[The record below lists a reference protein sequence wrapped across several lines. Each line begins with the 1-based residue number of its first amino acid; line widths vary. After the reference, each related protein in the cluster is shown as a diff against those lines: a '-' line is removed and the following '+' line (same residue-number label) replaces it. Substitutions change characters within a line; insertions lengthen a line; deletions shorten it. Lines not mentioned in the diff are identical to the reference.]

1 VSAQV
6 WHHAVGVRDDTGL
19 MKLYLDGD
27 LKGSVAAPG
36 TDTTGIGI
44 FLLGAWE
51 DLPRYTARE
60 FFSGVIDEAAVYH
73 RALSSAEVAALYQGV
88 AVAVLTVTVGN
99 LPPSVTVDPHTAT
112 VAEGQ
117 TFTLNQVT
125 FLDPGVLDTHTAT
138 IDWGDGTVE
147 DGVVVE
153 PTGTLPGT
161 ISGSHVYTN
170 SGTFTVAVRVTDDD
184 GAWATSSTEVT
195 VYRNEPIAAFTAIP
209 NPCACNQS
217 VSLDAS
223 NSSHGHPERTIA
235 AYEWDFDYT
244 GTFTVDATGVTTTH
258 AFAAFGTYTVALRVT
273 DDNDPPKTDL
283 TTVVVNVDQ
292 GNLPPVADA
301 AGPYQVVLGGSL
313 TLNGSGSYDPDAG
326 CGDSITSYAWNIGG
340 GLLTK
345 SGATPV
351 LSPAEVQSLGAGSF
365 AVVLTVEDS
374 LGATHAD
381 TTQLDIV
388 DGMTLSDIA
397 VSSPIDEGS
406 QAVLSG
412 TILNPT
418 AGRPLTLLVDWGDGT
433 PIVTYTYPAG
443 TTSFSEAHTYR
454 DDDPSGTSVDEY
466 AITLTLTDAADVVP
480 GEPLPRYAFTE
491 IARADMAGPS
501 PFEQFPTS
509 GPPSLN
515 GGGVVVFQAM
525 RDGLG
530 YSGIYAGAGGATTR
544 IAEDGDAVVTGTLRL
559 PASDAPTIDDAGIVV
574 FAASADPGGGQAW
587 RPSVWGGGGGAL
599 IPYAISPT
607 DPYDGTFSS
616 GYVGG
621 AGTAVIVFG
630 VAWGEDLY
638 LSSGG
643 APVLLYDSSAISGIG
658 VFFECDINDGGVIAA
673 AAGPGTGLFRS
684 IVRGDGGSLTVIA
697 EAFVDPFYEV
707 HHVSLNNRGEVAF
720 YTRDSTASYWS
731 IHVGNGEAL
740 TEVANTIFGTS
751 PFSEFGSYGAAINDA
766 GTVAFLARRWGT
778 FDLGI
783 FAGPDPVADKVILQ
797 GEPLLGSTVSSLVF
811 GRFGLNNAGQIAFY
825 ASLADGNR
833 VYVRADPIHV
843 ATASAAVMVAN
854 VAPEITVLG
863 TEPVDVI
870 KDRPFQLDIAF
881 TDPGLLDAHLVTIDW
896 DDGSPPEQLPVPL
909 GQRILSVAHQY
920 AITGSYAISITVS
933 DDDLGEDA
941 KNMTVKVVEMDFGDA
956 PDPTYPTRL
965 ASDGARHVIVSG
977 MHLGSFV
984 DPDSDGQPD
993 ANALGDDHDAGGN
1006 DDDGVRLLTPICPGL
1021 TVQLEVI
1028 ASAAGFL
1035 NAWLDLNADGDWDD
1049 SGEHFA
1055 VAVPLVAG
1063 SNPLSFV
1070 VPTTAVVTSSTF
1082 ARFRFSTQADLDY
1095 RGWAPDGEVEDYE
1108 VEIQPA
1114 IMADIA
1120 GRSATDGTWWVGE
1133 STGSQFASS
1142 PWGAWPSVVDWR
1154 DVQVADVNGDG
1165 RDDIVGRRNGV
1176 WWVARSTGSGFVNER
1191 WTAWSNTITWENV
1204 LVGDFNGDGLDDI
1217 VGRANSY
1224 WWVALSTGT
1233 AFVTQRWGIWST
1245 SSPWEDLHVADVDG
1259 DGLDDLVGRQNG
1271 VWWVAKST
1279 GTSFVNQKWGVWST
1293 AAPWLDV
1300 QVADVNGDGLDDIVG
1315 RQSGY
1320 WWVAK
1325 STGTSFVNEKWGVWS
1340 ANVDVRVADVDGD
1353 GRDDIVGRVG
1363 SNGDWWVARSTGSA
1377 FVNQKWGNWTPS
1389 LSWTDVQIADV
1400 NGDGRYDLVGRET
1413 ASGAWWVAKSTG
1425 TNLVN
1430 ETWGTWSLAS
1440 TWMDVCVGDADG
1452 DGRADLLGRANGEWW
1467 VARSTGSSFDNT
1479 RWTTWPHL
1487 IPWDDVQVADVNGDG
1502 LDDLVGR
1509 NNGVWWVAKST
1520 GSGFVNEQ
1528 WTAWSVSITWEDV
1541 MVGDFNGD
1549 GLDDIVGRANS
1560 YWWVALST
1568 GVAFATQR
1576 WGIWSTSAPWEDM
1589 LVADV
1594 DGDGRDDIVG
1604 RQNGIWW
1611 VAKSTGTS
1619 FVNQKWGV
1627 WSTSA
1632 AWLDV
1637 QVADVN
1643 GDGLADIVGRQ
1654 SGYWWVA
1661 KSTGTSFVNEKWGV
1675 WSANVDVRVADV
1687 NGDGRDD
1694 IVGRVGSNGDWWV
1707 ARSTGSAF
1715 VNQKWGNWSTATS
1728 WSDVQVADVNGDGRD
1743 DIMGRD
1749 AAGNW
1754 TVAKSTGTAFSN
1766 ESWGNWSTS
1775 ISWQD
1780 VLVGNFSNR
1789 IPGAL
1794 QAEGSPLAS
1803 PMSALAVTEEALP
1816 SLADAAITRFA
1827 AAAGLDEGIDSRLSI
1842 TFQIADLPGT
1852 LLGQSMGQT
1861 ILIDRNAAGF
1871 GWFVD
1876 LTPWD
1881 DGDFTGSTR
1890 GGDLLAAPASA
1901 ADGRMDLLTVVMHE
1915 LGHLLNYD
1923 HSDTGLMQPTLV
1935 PGIRRLF
1942 DTHESADDECGLLDW
1957 ETLLDD
1963 QSLDDADLDAYFAA
1977 QG

>member
-1 VSAQV
+1 MFLRRKVSFEWLERRDLLSGQPNLIAPAWSDAPQMDLL
-6 WHHAVGVRDDTGL
+6 VGGGEGEISSTDMVRYRL
-19 MKLYLDGD
+19 AL
-27 LKGSVAAPG
+27 
-36 TDTTGIGI
+36 TDTSNQP
-44 FLLGAWE
+44 
-51 DLPRYTARE
+51 LPT
-60 FFSGVIDEAAVYH
+60 
-73 RALSSAEVAALYQGV
+73 
-88 AVAVLTVTVGN
+88 
-99 LPPSVTVDPHTAT
+99 
-112 VAEGQ
+112 
-117 TFTLNQVT
+117 
-125 FLDPGVLDTHTAT
+125 
-138 IDWGDGTVE
+138 
-147 DGVVVE
+147 
-153 PTGTLPGT
+153 
-161 ISGSHVYTN
+161 
-170 SGTFTVAVRVTDDD
+170 
-184 GAWATSSTEVT
+184 
-195 VYRNEPIAAFTAIP
+195 
-209 NPCACNQS
+209 
-217 VSLDAS
+217 
-223 NSSHGHPERTIA
+223 
-235 AYEWDFDYT
+235 
-244 GTFTVDATGVTTTH
+244 
-258 AFAAFGTYTVALRVT
+258 
-273 DDNDPPKTDL
+273 
-283 TTVVVNVDQ
+283 
-292 GNLPPVADA
+292 DA
-301 AGPYQVVLGGSL
+301 AGNPRVMAGETVRLHGYSQDVRLKLDPPAGSTTEGQPKGVFANYMDVLYTNADLIQVRHGETQQLQFVPVDPLPGQLNPPPITGQFTLTFNGQTTGPIAYDWYPYDLAPVIQQALEGL
-313 TLNGSGSYDPDAG
+313 P
-326 CGDSITSYAWNIGG
+326 NIGTG
-340 GLLTK
+340 NVRV
-345 SGATPV
+345 SVDPV
-351 LSPAEVQSLGAGSF
+351 TQEAIRIQFWNSLGERDVPMITVGRSQLQNCQDAPVIELYPADLTHPGTFRSSFTAVYPFDQGLKAVSKDPEAGQPADSRSFGSVGSF
-365 AVVLTVEDS
+365 
-374 LGATHAD
+374 
-381 TTQLDIV
+381 TQLF
-388 DGMTLSDIA
+388 
-397 VSSPIDEGS
+397 SSP
-406 QAVLSG
+406 
-412 TILNPT
+412 NPT
-418 AGRPLTLLVDWGDGT
+418 GEFKFFHVDLQ
-433 PIVTYTYPAG
+433 V
-443 TTSFSEAHTYR
+443 
-454 DDDPSGTSVDEY
+454 
-466 AITLTLTDAADVVP
+466 
-480 GEPLPRYAFTE
+480 
-491 IARADMAGPS
+491 M
-501 PFEQFPTS
+501 
-509 GPPSLN
+509 
-515 GGGVVVFQAM
+515 
-525 RDGLG
+525 
-530 YSGIYAGAGGATTR
+530 
-544 IAEDGDAVVTGTLRL
+544 
-559 PASDAPTIDDAGIVV
+559 
-574 FAASADPGGGQAW
+574 GGGQ
-587 RPSVWGGGGGAL
+587 
-599 IPYAISPT
+599 
-607 DPYDGTFSS
+607 
-616 GYVGG
+616 
-621 AGTAVIVFG
+621 
-630 VAWGEDLY
+630 
-638 LSSGG
+638 
-643 APVLLYDSSAISGIG
+643 
-658 VFFECDINDGGVIAA
+658 
-673 AAGPGTGLFRS
+673 
-684 IVRGDGGSLTVIA
+684 
-697 EAFVDPFYEV
+697 
-707 HHVSLNNRGEVAF
+707 VAF
-720 YTRDSTASYWS
+720 S
-731 IHVGNGEAL
+731 GN
-740 TEVANTIFGTS
+740 V
-751 PFSEFGSYGAAINDA
+751 
-766 GTVAFLARRWGT
+766 
-778 FDLGI
+778 
-783 FAGPDPVADKVILQ
+783 
-797 GEPLLGSTVSSLVF
+797 
-811 GRFGLNNAGQIAFY
+811 
-825 ASLADGNR
+825 
-833 VYVRADPIHV
+833 
-843 ATASAAVMVAN
+843 
-854 VAPEITVLG
+854 PEDEG
-863 TEPVDVI
+863 TETLVYPANQSNPKFIVPPDQI
-870 KDRPFQLDIAF
+870 GFFQD
-881 TDPGLLDAHLVTIDW
+881 
-896 DDGSPPEQLPVPL
+896 
-909 GQRILSVAHQY
+909 
-920 AITGSYAISITVS
+920 
-933 DDDLGEDA
+933 
-941 KNMTVKVVEMDFGDA
+941 MD
-956 PDPTYPTRL
+956 
-965 ASDGARHVIVSG
+965 S
-977 MHLGSFV
+977 
-984 DPDSDGQPD
+984 
-993 ANALGDDHDAGGN
+993 
-1006 DDDGVRLLTPICPGL
+1006 
-1021 TVQLEVI
+1021 
-1028 ASAAGFL
+1028 
-1035 NAWLDLNADGDWDD
+1035 
-1049 SGEHFA
+1049 
-1055 VAVPLVAG
+1055 PLVLVIT
-1063 SNPLSFV
+1063 P
-1070 VPTTAVVTSSTF
+1070 P
-1082 ARFRFSTQADLDY
+1082 
-1095 RGWAPDGEVEDYE
+1095 P
-1108 VEIQPA
+1108 
-1114 IMADIA
+1114 MADVA
-1120 GRSATDGTWWVGE
+1120 GRSADDGTWRVGE